1 MLFGFL
7 FSSQTN
13 CLTSVIPACHVRILS
28 FICTVSFICA
38 SSDEGHKGQ
47 TELPLLFPSQGSL
60 SPVQRWD
67 LSAEMLL
74 PEDCEGMAN
83 VKPSPEL
90 KSLGRFMFLYSGQS
104 HLLCSCLSRCL
115 CLVFWLWMSMAHWH
129 SKSKFIDSLSWSQV
143 FIPYKCILLVLFCLQ
158 LYENVNE
165 QISNCFKAGCRTVK
179 NRDKSCNVKTCRQ
192 VCHLAPSVSHWPPA

>member
-28 FICTVSFICA
+28 FICTVSFMCA

-90 KSLGRFMFLYSGQS
+90 KSLGRFMFLYSIPPAVFLFIQVFVPG
-104 HLLCSCLSRCL
+104 LLTLN
-115 CLVFWLWMSMAHWH
+115 VNGPWA
-129 SKSKFIDSLSWSQV
+129 LSWSQV

-158 LYENVNE
+158 LYENVN
-165 QISNCFKAGCRTVK
+165 
-179 NRDKSCNVKTCRQ
+179 
-192 VCHLAPSVSHWPPA
+192 